1 MLSRLIYFTKPRAA
15 LLGGSLRMFAKVI
28 NDPKASKPTPTVQPT
43 VNKGINVKTLCEIT
57 GTKYYMHNEEIN
69 IDLKRVVR
77 VYDDQDQMIA
87 DMPFEEAYNQAKTMK
102 KDIVLR
108 NDKAEPAIVKITNYR
123 KDLLSKLF
131 TKLGKDRITE
141 TKAKKSA
148 KDGGVKAVHL
158 TTTITVHD
166 MENKKRKSAEFL
178 KKYTTLKFFMKVNMY
193 DDANIQKGRL
203 MLLNIAEDLKDI
215 AKVSVAPGNVQV

>member
-43 VNKGINVKTLCEIT
+43 VKKGINVKTLCEIT

-166 MENKKRKSAEFL
+166 MENKKRKSVEFL

-193 DDANIQKGRL
+193 DDTNIQKGRL

>member
-1 MLSRLIYFTKPRAA
+1 
-15 LLGGSLRMFAKVI
+15 
-28 NDPKASKPTPTVQPT
+28 
-43 VNKGINVKTLCEIT
+43 
-57 GTKYYMHNEEIN
+57 
-69 IDLKRVVR
+69 VVR
-77 VYDDQDQMIA
+77 VYDEKDQLIA
-87 DMPFEEAYNQAKTMK
+87 DMPFEEAYNQAKAMK
-102 KDIVLR
+102 KDIVVR
-108 NDKAEPAIVKITNYR
+108 NDKAEPVIVKITNYR

-131 TKLGKDRITE
+131 TRLGKDRIPE

-166 MENKKRKSAEFL
+166 MENKKRKSIEFL

-215 AKVSVAPGNVQV
+215 AKV

>member
-1 MLSRLIYFTKPRAA
+1 MLSRLIYFAKPRAA
-15 LLGGSLRMFAKVI
+15 LLGGPLRMFAKVI
-28 NDPKASKPTPTVQPT
+28 NDPKASKPTPIVQPT

-57 GTKYYMHNEEIN
+57 GTKYYLHNEEIN

-77 VYDDQDQMIA
+77 VFDDQDQMIA

-108 NDKAEPAIVKITNYR
+108 NDKADPAIVKITNYR
-123 KDLLSKLF
+123 KDLLAKLF
-131 TKLGKDRITE
+131 TKLGKDRMPE
-141 TKAKKSA
+141 TKVKKSA
-148 KDGGVKAVHL
+148 KDSGAKAVHL

-166 MENKKRKSAEFL
+166 MENKKRKSIEFL